1 MIPPYVFESILMQ
14 IPGLTPHYTKNP
26 IFPDMVSGLV
36 VAAIIAIA
44 MNFAMALLR
53 KRTTDIEKMNRVMKE
68 TNEWRKQYTDAIRKR
83 DKVRVEELKKK
94 QASVNKMTMEMQQQ
108 QMRPMLIYMMPSL
121 MVWIFVFPAIF
132 GSTIG
137 LSPIEI
143 PWITCSQENVQLDQE
158 MDADGQPKGACSVPG
173 ELFLWGWFLISSF
186 AFSGIISKVTKT
198 SMPGLTG
205 N

>member
-1 MIPPYVFESILMQ
+1 MIPQSIIESLIMQ
-14 IPGLTPHYTKNP
+14 LPGLTPHYTKTP
-26 IFPDMVSGLV
+26 IFPDMVSALI
-36 VAAIIAIA
+36 VAALIAIS

-53 KRTTDIEKMNRVMKE
+53 KRTTDIDKMNRVMKE

-121 MVWIFVFPAIF
+121 LVWIFVFPAIF
-132 GSTIG
+132 GSTAG
-137 LSPIEI
+137 LSPIQI
-143 PWITCSQENVQLDQE
+143 PWITCSQQNVQLDQQV
-158 MDADGQPKGACSVPG
+158 DADGQPKGACSIPG
-173 ELFLWGWFLISSF
+173 EIFLWGWFLITSF

-198 SMPGLTG
+198 SMPSITG

>member
-1 MIPPYVFESILMQ
+1 MIPPNVFESILMQ

>member
-1 MIPPYVFESILMQ
+1 MIPPNVFESILMQ

-158 MDADGQPKGACSVPG
+158 MDADGQPKGACSIPG

-186 AFSGIISKVTKT
+186 AFSGIISKITKT

>member
-1 MIPPYVFESILMQ
+1 MIPPNVFESILMQ

-158 MDADGQPKGACSVPG
+158 MDADGQPKGACSIPG

>member
-1 MIPPYVFESILMQ
+1 MIPPNVFESILMQ
-14 IPGLTPHYTKNP
+14 LPGLTPHYTKNP

-158 MDADGQPKGACSVPG
+158 TDADGQPKGACSIPG